1 MAAGVAEIY
10 LGISVWEKKT
20 CTRKMNFSGFHGAK
34 VRLDKGTFRRG
45 RTH

>member
-10 LGISVWEKKT
+10 FGIPVWEEKT

-34 VRLDKGTFRRG
+34 VRFR
-45 RTH
+45 